1 MERQIFAK
9 ESIQDKAPQ
18 TDSARVEREVS
29 EFIRAWG
36 EAWSPREKAREFR
49 RESITPF
56 YLQTD
61 ELLAFDFT
69 DAQSR
74 TVFKGAKIHA
84 DTWEPFVRRF
94 QYWSFTPVPESIR
107 IYPYGDNATV
117 TLYVDNYGKAKD
129 GTEFKARAH
138 ATLLL
143 EKPNGRWVIVHENI
157 WGPVNE

>member
-1 MERQIFAK
+1 MEILHQDIASIKK
-9 ESIQDKAPQ
+9 EIDECIHS
-18 TDSARVEREVS
+18 
-29 EFIRAWG
+29 WG
-36 EAWSPREKAREFR
+36 EAWSPREKAPEFQSER
-49 RESITPF
+49 STPF

-84 DTWEPFVRRF
+84 DTWESFVRSF
-94 QYWSFTPVPESIR
+94 QYWTFTPVLQSIR
-107 IYPYGDNATV
+107 LYPHTDNAAV
-117 TLYVDNYGKAKD
+117 TLYVDNYGKTNNGK
-129 GTEFKARAH
+129 EFRARAH

-143 EKPNGRWVIVHENI
+143 EKHNGRWVIVHENI

>member
-1 MERQIFAK
+1 MEILHQDIASIKK
-9 ESIQDKAPQ
+9 EIN
-18 TDSARVEREVS
+18 
-29 EFIRAWG
+29 EFIHSWG
-36 EAWSPREKAREFR
+36 EAWSPREKAPEFQRERF
-49 RESITPF
+49 TPF

-84 DTWEPFVRRF
+84 DTWELFVRNF
-94 QYWSFTPVPESIR
+94 QYWTFTPVPESIQV
-107 IYPYGDNATV
+107 YPHTDNAAV
-117 TLYVDNYGKAKD
+117 TLYVDNYGKTNNGKD
-129 GTEFKARAH
+129 GKEFRARAH

-143 EKPNGRWVIVHENI
+143 EKHNGRWVIVHENI